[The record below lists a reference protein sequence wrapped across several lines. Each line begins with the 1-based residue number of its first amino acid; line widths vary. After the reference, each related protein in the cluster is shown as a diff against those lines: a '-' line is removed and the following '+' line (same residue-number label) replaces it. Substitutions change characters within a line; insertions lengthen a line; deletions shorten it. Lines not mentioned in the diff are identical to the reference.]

1 MAQSVVA
8 YGVVFKTLWTMQL
21 KEWRLRVLALA
32 CTMPMVASAALGEA
46 PFAAGASAAVD
57 ARVARYQPVVMAQGG
72 YRVFALELNN
82 ATVLQEFVD
91 ASGQVFA
98 LRWSGPD
105 LPDMGMLLGPYLPVF
120 KASVQAARQAG
131 KRGGPVSV
139 QSGGLVLV
147 STGVMGA
154 FQGYAYL
161 TALLPPGV
169 DVQALL
175 K

>member
-1 MAQSVVA
+1 
-8 YGVVFKTLWTMQL
+8 MQL
-21 KEWRLRVLALA
+21 KEWRLLVLALA
-32 CTMPMVASAALGEA
+32 CVVPIGASAALGGA
-46 PFAAGASAAVD
+46 PFLVGVSAAVD
-57 ARVARYQPVVMAQGG
+57 ARVARYQPVHMAQGG

-82 ATVLQEFVD
+82 ATVVQEFVN

-105 LPDMGMLLGPYLPVF
+105 LPDMGMLLGSYLSVF
-120 KASVQAARQAG
+120 KASAQAARQAG
-131 KRGGPVSV
+131 KRGGPVMV
-139 QSGGLVLV
+139 QSGGLELV

-161 TALLPPGV
+161 IMLLPPGV

>member
-1 MAQSVVA
+1 MR
-8 YGVVFKTLWTMQL
+8 LID
-21 KEWRLRVLALA
+21 WRFIALA
-32 CTMPMVASAALGEA
+32 MACAIPLGAGAALGEA

-57 ARVARYQPVVMAQGG
+57 ARVARYQPVQMAQGG

-82 ATVLQEFVD
+82 ATVVQEFVD
-91 ASGQVFA
+91 AGGQVFA

-131 KRGGPVSV
+131 KRGGPVMV
-139 QSGGLVLV
+139 QSGGMVLV

-161 TALLPPGV
+161 TVRIPPGV
-169 DVQALL
+169 DIQTLL

>member
-1 MAQSVVA
+1 
-8 YGVVFKTLWTMQL
+8 MQL

-32 CTMPMVASAALGEA
+32 CAMPVLASAALGGA

-57 ARVARYQPVVMAQGG
+57 ARVARYQPLAMVQGG
-72 YRVFALELNN
+72 YRVFALEFNN
-82 ATVLQEFVD
+82 ATVMQEFVD

-105 LPDMGMLLGPYLPVF
+105 VPDMGMLLGPYLPVF
-120 KASVQAARQAG
+120 KASVQAAKQTG
-131 KRGGPVSV
+131 KRGGPVTV

-161 TALLPPGV
+161 TALLPPGI

>member
-1 MAQSVVA
+1 MVCA
-8 YGVVFKTLWTMQL
+8 
-21 KEWRLRVLALA
+21 
-32 CTMPMVASAALGEA
+32 MPLCAIAALGEA

-57 ARVARYQPVVMAQGG
+57 ARVASYQAAKTAQG
-72 YRVFALELNN
+72 YRVAVLELNN
-82 ATVLQEFVD
+82 GTVVQEFVD
-91 ASGQVFA
+91 AKGQVFG

-105 LPDMGMLLGPYLPVF
+105 LPDMGMLLGSYLPVF

-131 KRGGPVSV
+131 KRGGPVVV
-139 QSGGLVLV
+139 QSGGMVMV

-161 TALLPPGV
+161 EAWVPLDV
-169 DVQALL
+169 DVRALL

>member
-1 MAQSVVA
+1 MACA
-8 YGVVFKTLWTMQL
+8 IPLG
-21 KEWRLRVLALA
+21 AG
-32 CTMPMVASAALGEA
+32 AALGEA

-57 ARVARYQPVVMAQGG
+57 ARVARYQPVQMAQGG

-82 ATVLQEFVD
+82 ATVVQEFVD
-91 ASGQVFA
+91 AGGQVFA

-131 KRGGPVSV
+131 KRGGPVMV
-139 QSGGLVLV
+139 QSGGMVLV

-161 TALLPPGV
+161 TVRIPPGV
-169 DVQALL
+169 DIQTLL

>member
-1 MAQSVVA
+1 MR
-8 YGVVFKTLWTMQL
+8 LID
-21 KEWRLRVLALA
+21 WRFIALA
-32 CTMPMVASAALGEA
+32 MACAISLGAGAALGEA

-57 ARVARYQPVVMAQGG
+57 ARVARYQPVQMAQGG

-82 ATVLQEFVD
+82 ATVVQEFVD
-91 ASGQVFA
+91 AGGQVFA

-131 KRGGPVSV
+131 KRGGPVMV
-139 QSGGLVLV
+139 QSGGMVLV

-161 TALLPPGV
+161 TVRIPPGV
-169 DVQALL
+169 DIQTLL

>member
-1 MAQSVVA
+1 MR
-8 YGVVFKTLWTMQL
+8 L
-21 KEWRLRVLALA
+21 KDWRFAVLAMA
-32 CTMPMVASAALGEA
+32 CAMPLCVSAALGEA

-57 ARVARYQPVVMAQGG
+57 ARVASYQAAKTAQG
-72 YRVFALELNN
+72 YRVAVLELNN
-82 ATVLQEFVD
+82 GTVVQEFVD
-91 ASGQVFA
+91 AKGQVFA

-105 LPDMGMLLGPYLPVF
+105 LPDMGMLLGSYLPVF

-131 KRGGPVSV
+131 KRGGPVVV
-139 QSGGLVLV
+139 QSGGMVLV

-161 TALLPPGV
+161 ESLVPMGL
-169 DVQALL
+169 DVQSLL

>member
-1 MAQSVVA
+1 
-8 YGVVFKTLWTMQL
+8 MQL
-21 KEWRLRVLALA
+21 KAWRLRVLALA
-32 CTMPMVASAALGEA
+32 CAMPMVASAALGGA
-46 PFAAGASAAVD
+46 PFVAGASAAVD
-57 ARVARYQPVVMAQGG
+57 ARVARYQPVQMAQGG

-82 ATVLQEFVD
+82 ATVVQEFVD
-91 ASGQVFA
+91 AGGQVFA

-131 KRGGPVSV
+131 KRGGPVMV
-139 QSGGLVLV
+139 QSGGMVLV

-161 TALLPPGV
+161 TVRIPPGV
-169 DVQALL
+169 DIQTLL